1 MARRQPRIIKMNFDL
16 ENQDEQEL
24 QDYINSQKEGR
35 INPVEKAPVLDMKTN
50 PRLTPPSPGEK
61 VLPTEE
67 KSEYWREE
75 LRRGK
80 DPRDVL
86 NQYLMDKLTQRERT
100 LSPSVYESDTK
111 DRKEASKDKMFMN
124 LLKSGADLGAS
135 FGNRRHIDQ
144 KSEIPTSGFDP
155 NIPIESMESSRKG
168 IKDYRKEREGTSDI
182 DQRVL
187 MYLSD
192 KKQKEEAAKSEAKLK
207 MDIAK
212 MRAENDPFKAMIFQ
226 MKQAEENR
234 QKGEYEMKREKYTQE
249 KEEKRRKYNPA
260 NVSEKLDRLGATEKT
275 QVGFISEGLRAL
287 NDIENAE
294 LKGREE
300 NKSSSGIGKWLVD
313 KSGAHPWRFSVLG
326 DNPYT
331 AAANRYKEFF
341 GRMQSG
347 GAIGEKE
354 AQDFKDLIPTQ
365 FDTPEMADSKLNKM
379 KDMFYNKAN
388 ILGLDK
394 QDIDELI
401 GGRLIDATGRV
412 SPDVNNMVIIE
423 APDGSRRQ
431 VPKSSMQKYLNKGGK
446 LVK

>member
-16 ENQDEQEL
+16 ENQDEQDL

-100 LSPSVYESDTK
+100 LSPSVYESDVK

-124 LLKSGADLGAS
+124 LLRSGADLGAS
-135 FGNRRHIDQ
+135 FGNRRYIDPN
-144 KSEIPTSGFDP
+144 SPIPTSGFDP

-168 IKDYRKEREGTSDI
+168 IKDYRKEREGTSEI

-187 MYLSD
+187 MYLAD
-192 KKQKEEAAKSEAKLK
+192 KKQKEEAAKADAKLK
-207 MDIAK
+207 MEIAK
-212 MRAENDPFKAMIFQ
+212 MRAENDPFKAMMF
-226 MKQAEENR
+226 
-234 QKGEYEMKREKYTQE
+234 EMRKSG
-249 KEEKRRKYNPA
+249 EKR
-260 NVSEKLDRLGATEKT
+260 
-275 QVGFISEGLRAL
+275 
-287 NDIENAE
+287 DIEKFE
-294 LKGREE
+294 M
-300 NKSSSGIGKWLVD
+300 D
-313 KSGAHPWRFSVLG
+313 KEKH
-326 DNPYT
+326 
-331 AAANRYKEFF
+331 AAAMEKQKIESSKE
-341 GRMQSG
+341 
-347 GAIGEKE
+347 
-354 AQDFKDLIPTQ
+354 
-365 FDTPEMADSKLNKM
+365 
-379 KDMFYNKAN
+379 
-388 ILGLDK
+388 
-394 QDIDELI
+394 DELI
-401 GGRLIDATGRV
+401 SRYKNQMRNLNKLESIVNEMSAYQASGITEGIANVFKDNPTAVSSEIDKTIYDLALDYAKTVDPTSVAREGEVAAAEKYALPIKRYIMVGQKDAALRLLMEHRYDIESRV
-412 SPDVNNMVIIE
+412 RSASKQNLLPNKEEDSVTIE

-431 VPKSSMQKYLNKGGK
+431 VPKSSMQKYLDKGGK